1 MNGDSDIGDLISD
14 AMEDIPSPETSSRA
28 GSVDRRE
35 TTARR
40 GKAAFSSAAKLSADR
55 KSRSRKVVGEHLRP
69 RPSKS
74 KMQIHISNEKS
85 VHMVFDSD
93 SDSESGG
100 GVLGGGVSGVGVHSP
115 RGRLSGSEQGSIFSE
130 SDEDFCILDAPTTT
144 KVVSL

>member
-1 MNGDSDIGDLISD
+1 
-14 AMEDIPSPETSSRA
+14 MEDIPSPETSSRT
-28 GSVDRRE
+28 GSMDSRE

-40 GKAAFSSAAKLSADR
+40 GNPAFGSAAGFR
-55 KSRSRKVVGEHLRP
+55 KSGGRKMMREHLRP
-69 RPSKS
+69 KPSKS

-100 GVLGGGVSGVGVHSP
+100 GVHGRGVSGVGMHSP